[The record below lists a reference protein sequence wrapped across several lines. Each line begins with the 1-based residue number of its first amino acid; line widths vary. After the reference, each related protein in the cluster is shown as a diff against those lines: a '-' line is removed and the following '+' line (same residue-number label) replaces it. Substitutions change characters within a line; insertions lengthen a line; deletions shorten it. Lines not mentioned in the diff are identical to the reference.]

1 MILLCNVKHKL
12 KVRPRWHCCIVAF
25 LHCCIVAPRTIPQ
38 TGCTAFVLKYIP
50 YIYNACVCMCEFVYA
65 HNMVRENRWKPCWR
79 NMIAIYALSW
89 VMYVCMHVCI
99 CLCEC
104 DRRMNTVL
112 QEWNGITCAGLP
124 AARVGSERGKRK
136 EEPRDALDWEGQGDY
151 LHVHI
156 YIHTTS
162 VCVHELRDIH
172 ITTLCIMLP
181 FSPML
186 YYFLH
191 TQNHTHKQ
199 ITNEVAVRQ
208 RKVRE
213 QREKIDQLVEEFR
226 YLLLARIKLLYIHT
240 HTHIHTYIHK
250 IAHFVTVGLLH
261 LHDGPYLL
269 T

>member
-1 MILLCNVKHKL
+1 
-12 KVRPRWHCCIVAF
+12 
-25 LHCCIVAPRTIPQ
+25 
-38 TGCTAFVLKYIP
+38 
-50 YIYNACVCMCEFVYA
+50 
-65 HNMVRENRWKPCWR
+65 
-79 NMIAIYALSW
+79 
-89 VMYVCMHVCI
+89 
-99 CLCEC
+99 
-104 DRRMNTVL
+104 
-112 QEWNGITCAGLP
+112 
-124 AARVGSERGKRK
+124 
-136 EEPRDALDWEGQGDY
+136 
-151 LHVHI
+151 
-156 YIHTTS
+156 
-162 VCVHELRDIH
+162 
-172 ITTLCIMLP
+172 MLP